1 MKNWKLIPHRC
12 TQGAENMRIDRQL
25 LDSISAESS
34 PTIRFYSW
42 NPECISLGYFQKPEE
57 QLNLALIEKEG
68 IDVVNRFTGGRAVLH
83 SGELTYSVV
92 GSIQSDIFKTLDSTF
107 MHIST
112 AICKGLQ
119 SLDIPADLKRGT
131 VKMSSEDTP
140 LNIKTAPPCFAST
153 SKHELVINDKKI
165 VGSAQRRTK
174 QGFIQHGSI
183 MLNNRFQDLGRY
195 LLNGSGH
202 DGKPEPFA
210 TSIGEETHKEF
221 SKEELQESMVAAFT
235 DYFDVDFDL

>member
-1 MKNWKLIPHRC
+1 MKYWNLIPHTCAR
-12 TQGAENMRIDRQL
+12 GAENMRIDRQL
-25 LDSISAESS
+25 LDSVTAQSV
-34 PTIRFYSW
+34 PTVRLYSW
-42 NPECISLGYFQKPEE
+42 EPECISLGYFQKPEE
-57 QLNLALIEKEG
+57 QLNLALIKKEG

-92 GSIQSDIFKTLDSTF
+92 GSVNSENFETLDSTF

-119 SLDIPADLKRGT
+119 SLGIPADLKRGSAK
-131 VKMSSEDTP
+131 VSSNGSAPKLT
-140 LNIKTAPPCFAST
+140 TAPPCFSST

-195 LLNGSGH
+195 LLNASVKGT
-202 DGKPEPFA
+202 KPEAFA
-210 TSIGEETHKEF
+210 TSIGEETKKQF
-221 SKEELQESMVAAFT
+221 SKEELQEAIVSAFNE
-235 DYFDVDFDL
+235 YFDIDFSQ